1 MTRESGSLAGTQP
14 KPIPVSLAATEWG
27 AIAGVIAAYGESH
40 QDGAMILAAEEIRTQ
55 VTNAVSPQ

>member
-1 MTRESGSLAGTQP
+1 MTSESGSPAGSQP

-40 QDGAMILAAEEIRTQ
+40 QDGAMILAAEEIKTQ
-55 VTNAVSPQ
+55 VTNALSPQ